1 MLKLGRDNSILWVH
15 SMILSLGSVT
25 LVARLLE
32 GQLNLS
38 AHVVY
43 FAFARLDGVKCRFHT
58 QRLDLPQH
66 LGAHALVDPQCT
78 ERDAQ
83 LASMQMRLAVAIISA
98 AAFAI
103 ADAQFASTVT
113 AAGKAVEQR
122 RATADG
128 PPHYRQT
135 LAIGVVGHHSLV
147 PLVLLPRDVPFVMV
161 GNKYWPLCTRSLIRS
176 TSYLTSGEG
185 DR

>member
-1 MLKLGRDNSILWVH
+1 LGLKLADDQQTFVPNMLHLHRAKSILWVH
-15 SMILSLGSVT
+15 SMIMSLGSVT

-43 FAFARLDGVKCRFHT
+43 FAFARLDGAKCRFHT

-78 ERDAQ
+78 KRNAQ

-113 AAGKAVEQR
+113 AAEKAVEQR
-122 RATADG
+122 PATAGG
-128 PPHYRQT
+128 PPH
-135 LAIGVVGHHSLV
+135 
-147 PLVLLPRDVPFVMV
+147 PR
-161 GNKYWPLCTRSLIRS
+161 
-176 TSYLTSGEG
+176 
-185 DR
+185 

>member
-43 FAFARLDGVKCRFHT
+43 FAFARLDGAKCRFHA

-66 LGAHALVDPQCT
+66 LRAHALVDPQCT

-83 LASMQMRLAVAIISA
+83 LMQMRLAVAIISA

-103 ADAQFASTVT
+103 ADVQFASTVI
-113 AAGKAVEQR
+113 AAEKAVEQR

-128 PPHYRQT
+128 PPHRRQT
-135 LAIGVVGHHSLV
+135 IACVVPPCV
-147 PLVLLPRDVPFVMV
+147 KF
-161 GNKYWPLCTRSLIRS
+161 
-176 TSYLTSGEG
+176 
-185 DR
+185 

>member
-1 MLKLGRDNSILWVH
+1 MRAPGPSQVLAAARVPPRLAAAAVAYRPAAACSQVRGRPADVRSTNAQARPRDNSILWVH

-43 FAFARLDGVKCRFHT
+43 FAFARLDGAKCRFHT
-58 QRLDLPQH
+58 QRLDLSQH
-66 LGAHALVDPQCT
+66 LRAHALVDPQCT

-113 AAGKAVEQR
+113 AAEKAVE
-122 RATADG
+122 
-128 PPHYRQT
+128 
-135 LAIGVVGHHSLV
+135 
-147 PLVLLPRDVPFVMV
+147 
-161 GNKYWPLCTRSLIRS
+161 
-176 TSYLTSGEG
+176 
-185 DR
+185 